1 MLVKTL
7 LPIRLLACVAI
18 LAGSALAQT
27 LPVPSSVQPQ
37 QAAPS
42 ADPSSPIRPLSQQE
56 LDRLAEQAQ
65 KSVYGAADKPG
76 STGGSS
82 AAGMPMTTSNGVTQ
96 IPSAG
101 MAPGAR
107 ITTRGGQKGTGN
119 FAPPAA
125 IMPRADDPTQWPR
138 DSVHKLA
145 VVEISFG
152 STQEVVVIQ
161 LFPDSAPQTVANFTD
176 LCDSKFY
183 DGLAFHRAIENFIV
197 QAGDPLTADED
208 KRDLWGTGGEDRS
221 IAAEIR
227 RPHRI
232 GAVAMARRGDSVNP
246 SRKSNGSQFYVC
258 LGNYSSLDGKYTV
271 FGQVVSGLDV
281 LQHISKMPV
290 DSNDCP
296 VARIE
301 IDSIR
306 VVDQTGPMA
315 VLSGEGSK
323 KRFRPGASRSIFD
336 KVLERIW

>member
-1 MLVKTL
+1 MKTL
-7 LPIRLLACVAI
+7 LPIRLMACMAA

-27 LPVPSSVQPQ
+27 LPVPSSVQS
-37 QAAPS
+37 QAPAPS
-42 ADPSSPIRPLSQQE
+42 TEPSSPIRPLSQAE
-56 LDRLAEQAQ
+56 LDKIAEQAQ
-65 KSVYGAADKPG
+65 KSVFGAADG
-76 STGGSS
+76 SSTGGASS
-82 AAGMPMTTSNGVTQ
+82 SGMQGTTRNGVTQ

-107 ITTRGGQKGTGN
+107 ITTRGGQKSSGN
-119 FAPPAA
+119 FAPPATIA
-125 IMPRADDPTQWPR
+125 PRPDDPSQWSR

-145 VVEISFG
+145 IMEIAFG

-161 LFPDSAPQTVANFTD
+161 LFPESAPQTVANFTD
-176 LCDSKFY
+176 LCESKFY
-183 DGLAFHRAIENFIV
+183 DGLAFHRAIENFLV

-221 IAAEIR
+221 IPAEIR
-227 RPHRI
+227 RPHRV

-246 SRKSNGSQFYVC
+246 SRKSNGSQFYFC

>member
-1 MLVKTL
+1 
-7 LPIRLLACVAI
+7 
-18 LAGSALAQT
+18 
-27 LPVPSSVQPQ
+27 
-37 QAAPS
+37 
-42 ADPSSPIRPLSQQE
+42 
-56 LDRLAEQAQ
+56 
-65 KSVYGAADKPG
+65 
-76 STGGSS
+76 
-82 AAGMPMTTSNGVTQ
+82 
-96 IPSAG
+96 

-107 ITTRGGQKGTGN
+107 ITTRGGQKSTGN

-125 IMPRADDPTQWPR
+125 VNPRADDPTQWSR

-145 VVEISFG
+145 IVEISFG

-176 LCDSKFY
+176 LCESKFY
-183 DGLAFHRAIENFIV
+183 DGLAFHRAIENFLV

-221 IAAEIR
+221 IPAEIR
-227 RPHRI
+227 RPHRV
-232 GAVAMARRGDSVNP
+232 GAVAMARRGDHVNP
-246 SRKSNGSQFYVC
+246 SRKSNGSQFYFC

-281 LQHISKMPV
+281 LKHISKMPV

-301 IDSIR
+301 IGSIR

-315 VLSGEGSK
+315 VLSGEGSN